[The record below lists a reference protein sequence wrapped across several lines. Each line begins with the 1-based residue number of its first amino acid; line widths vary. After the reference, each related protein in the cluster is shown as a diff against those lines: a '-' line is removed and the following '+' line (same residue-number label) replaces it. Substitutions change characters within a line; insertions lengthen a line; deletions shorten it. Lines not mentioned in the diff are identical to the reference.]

1 MSFDVEAATAA
12 YIDGLGEE
20 ALAQAAAYT
29 TGNQWLMLW
38 GLLISA
44 VVTLIII
51 RTSLLTKT
59 ADKLSKRGLVIRVF
73 SISAVYLVVSEL
85 LEMPWS
91 IFTGWW
97 RETEYGRT
105 SQPLMDFLGQGL
117 LALVISVLLFGIF
130 LVAIYAFI
138 QKAKKLWWLW
148 SGAFSGVFVAFLMVV
163 GPTYIAPLFN
173 DLSLIHI

>member
-12 YIDGLGEE
+12 YIDGLGDE

-38 GLLISA
+38 GLLIGA
-44 VVTLIII
+44 IVTLIII
-51 RTSLLTKT
+51 RTGWLTKT
-59 ADKLSKRGLVIRVF
+59 AEKLSKRGFVLRVF

-91 IFTGWW
+91 IFSGWW
-97 RETEYGRT
+97 RETQYGRT

-117 LALVISVLLFGIF
+117 LALARAALRPRSVSTRHR
-130 LVAIYAFI
+130 
-138 QKAKKLWWLW
+138 K
-148 SGAFSGVFVAFLMVV
+148 GAHGWYRWPRAWPPPAAACS
-163 GPTYIAPLFN
+163 
-173 DLSLIHI
+173 SLGSTCSRRSPHQAASVSILT